1 MVSVNVNTSGVLSA
15 DWISGHGNSRQ
26 IIFIDVGAT
35 FFFSISEI
43 LEDGADV
50 DNLIATFT
58 HSHSF
63 SFGSRKSDGVLTV

>member
-1 MVSVNVNTSGVLSA
+1 MVSVNVNTSGVFSA

-35 FFFSISEI
+35 FMSISEI
-43 LEDGADV
+43 LEDGSDV